1 MDPAAAVAV
10 VAVALALVVMAAVA
24 GNRAGGLHLTVR
36 LWWDRARD
44 TGDTERHGDTD
55 DHGGTAP

>member
-1 MDPAAAVAV
+1 MDAAAAVAV
-10 VAVALALVVMAAVA
+10 VAVALALVVAAAVA

-44 TGDTERHGDTD
+44 TTEPDPHGDTD
-55 DHGGTAP
+55 DHGDTAP